1 MHGRTHGCSDSPT
14 YNCWKNMKRRC
25 LTPTNPE
32 YKNYGARGI
41 KVCGR
46 WMKFENFLAD
56 MGEKPKGLTLD
67 RVNNELGYN
76 LKNCKWS
83 TPVEQ
88 NRHMRKNVYISIG
101 NERLILQDW
110 AKKYNICQVSLRR
123 WYLAGLWPKDP
134 NYRGIWA
141 HRKFAR

>member
-1 MHGRTHGCSDSPT
+1 
-14 YNCWKNMKRRC
+14 
-25 LTPTNPE
+25 
-32 YKNYGARGI
+32 
-41 KVCGR
+41 
-46 WMKFENFLAD
+46 MKFENFLAD